1 MTGTRLWAFA
11 VVLLTSGASVAQ
23 AEEKEGR
30 PVNMALTVRTYDIA
44 GVAARD
50 LSAAQTTAD
59 HLFADIGIRLVWMNC
74 ATTGHRRSNASPR
87 CDQPVDGAE
96 VILRLDAAGQQDQRE
111 TVSMGFSL
119 VDSRHG
125 SAAVLA
131 TVFADRVLGIS
142 RGGGID
148 HRVLL
153 GLAMAHEIGHLLL
166 STTAHAA
173 TGVMRAVWSQAALRR
188 ATPADWR
195 FLDPDARIMQDEL
208 MRRATRGR

>member
-1 MTGTRLWAFA
+1 MTVTRLWAIA
-11 VVLLTSGASVAQ
+11 VVLLTSGASLAQ
-23 AEEKEGR
+23 AGEGEEL
-30 PVNMALTVRTYDIA
+30 PVNMALTVRTYDTV

-50 LSAAQTTAD
+50 LSAAQTTAG
-59 HLFADIGIRLVWMNC
+59 HLFADIGIRLAWMNC
-74 ATTGHRRSNASPR
+74 GATRHRRSNASPR
-87 CDQPVDGAE
+87 CDEPVDGAE
-96 VILRLDAAGQQDQRE
+96 VILRLDAAGQDQRD